1 MASKSPAP
9 APASAKRRSKTNSGN
24 KSAGEEDAGGNK
36 KETAAATSAAT
47 TTTAT
52 IARRRSVR
60 RKKAEDPNVF
70 LYIPNLIGYGRVVL
84 ALMSLFYMSNSPIK
98 AMIMYFASAFLD
110 AFDGAAARHF
120 KQSSTFGA
128 VLDMVSDRCTT
139 MCLWVYL
146 GSVYPS
152 YTVVFQLLGE

>member
-24 KSAGEEDAGGNK
+24 KSAGEDAGGK
-36 KETAAATSAAT
+36 KETAATSAAT
-47 TTTAT
+47 PTAT

-98 AMIMYFASAFLD
+98 AMTMYFASAFLD